1 MQRFWGCLLLISLCG
16 PVHVFDCRQ
25 GIGMVLP
32 KKISQTQSMTAS
44 EGVVGVVMKVGS
56 DDTKRTM
63 PTGMPLSQMRNYH

>member
-1 MQRFWGCLLLISLCG
+1 MFSIVVKESGW
-16 PVHVFDCRQ
+16 F
-25 GIGMVLP
+25 LP

-56 DDTKRTM
+56 DDTKRTI